1 MTEERNRLDF
11 VGLGLYGPEGMG
23 LDALSVLRKADII
36 FAEFYTS
43 FLGGATLADL
53 EECFQKKITLLTRD
67 QVESE
72 SLIIDAAKDNR
83 VVFLTA
89 GDSMSATTHVELR
102 MSASKMNIPTRI
114 YHAPSVLTAV
124 PSELGL
130 SHYKFGRT
138 TTLVFPRTNF
148 FPTSPYDVIERNLA
162 SGFHTLVLLDI
173 VAERSGDSS
182 DISAEYPAMEV
193 SYNDEVFLLMP
204 ARTGF
209 ELLLDMERKL
219 GREILSPGTLV
230 CAVARAGAEDVAATA
245 GYLEDMR
252 YLDMGPP
259 LHSIVIPGKLHFME
273 GEALVELANA
283 PREILDKLE

>member
-23 LDALSVLRKADII
+23 LDAFSVLRKADII

-43 FLGGATLADL
+43 FLGGVTIGEL
-53 EECFQKKITLLTRD
+53 EERFKKKITLLTRE

-72 SLIIDAAKDNR
+72 TLIIDAVIDNR
-83 VVFLTA
+83 VAFLTA
-89 GDSMSATTHVELR
+89 GDTMSATTHVELR
-102 MSASKMNIPTRI
+102 MSASKRNIPTRV
-114 YHAPSVLTAV
+114 YHSPSVLTAV

-162 SGFHTLVLLDI
+162 AGLHTLVLLDI
-173 VAERSGDSS
+173 VAGRSGVPS
-182 DISAEYPAMEV
+182 DISPNYPGLEICR
-193 SYNDEVFLLMP
+193 NDDVFMLMP
-204 ARTGF
+204 ASTGF

-219 GREILSPGTLV
+219 GRGRLNPETLV
-230 CAVARAGAEDVAATA
+230 CAVARAGAEDVTAAA

-252 YLDMGPP
+252 YLDMGLP

-283 PREILDKLE
+283 PPELLDKLK

>member
-23 LDALSVLRKADII
+23 LDALSVLRRADII

-43 FLGGATLADL
+43 FIGGTTLAEL
-53 EECFQKKITLLTRD
+53 EERFKKKITLLSRE

-72 SLIIDAAKDNR
+72 TLIIDAAEENR
-83 VVFLTA
+83 VAFLTG

-102 MSASKMNIPTRI
+102 MSARKKDIPTRI

-148 FPTSPYDVIERNLA
+148 FPTSPYDVIESNLA
-162 SGFHTLVLLDI
+162 DGLHTLVLLDI
-173 VAERSGDSS
+173 VSGSSGDTS
-182 DISAEYPAMEV
+182 DISPDHPGIEMR
-193 SYNDEVFLLMP
+193 YNDERLVLMSST
-204 ARTGF
+204 TGF
-209 ELLLDMERKL
+209 DLLLEMEERSKK
-219 GREILSPGTLV
+219 GILTGGTLV
-230 CAVARAGAEDVAATA
+230 CAVARAGAEDVRATA
-245 GYLEDMR
+245 GYLENMQE
-252 YLDMGPP
+252 LDMGSP

-273 GEALVELANA
+273 AEALVELANA
-283 PREILDKLE
+283 PRDILDTIR

>member
-23 LDALSVLRKADII
+23 LDALSVLRRADII

-43 FLGGATLADL
+43 FIGGTTLAEL
-53 EECFQKKITLLTRD
+53 EERFKKKITLLSRE

-83 VVFLTA
+83 VAFLTA

-102 MSASKMNIPTRI
+102 MSANKRNIPTRI
-114 YHAPSVLTAV
+114 YHAPSVLTAI

-148 FPTSPYDVIERNLA
+148 FPTSPYEVIERNLA
-162 SGFHTLVLLDI
+162 DGLHTLVLLDI
-173 VAERSGDSS
+173 VAGSSGDPS
-182 DISAEYPAMEV
+182 DISPDYPGVEV
-193 SYNDEVFLLMP
+193 RYNDDVFILMP

-209 ELLLDMERKL
+209 ELLLEMERKL
-219 GREILSPGTLV
+219 GRGILTPKILV
-230 CAVARAGAEDVAATA
+230 CSVARAGAEDVRATA
-245 GYLEDMR
+245 GYLENMQE
-252 YLDMGPP
+252 LDMGSP

-273 GEALVELANA
+273 AEALVELANA
-283 PREILDKLE
+283 PRDILDTIR